1 LKGGDNVSDLKRTL
15 SIYIAETDYEKL
27 QIRAEKDG
35 RSVSQYTRI
44 LIEKHLQEPDKQL
57 NLFY

>member
-1 LKGGDNVSDLKRTL
+1 MSDLKRTL